1 MDNKIIYIIIIAV
14 AIFAVASIFAYS
26 MINTPHEKVIV
37 NNTTGNNTNNTT
49 GVNTTVKHINSDDSA
64 KHSNS
69 DDSAKHSNEESS
81 NDKPQRAYKEG
92 ALEARQAAADKGEYR
107 QYDWD
112 SNPNNPYATGN
123 VPYQLQKAD

>member
-14 AIFAVASIFAYS
+14 AIIVVASIFAYS

-49 GVNTTVKHINSDDSA
+49 GVNTTVEHINSDDSA
-64 KHSNS
+64 KHINS
-69 DDSAKHSNEESS
+69 YNGANHSNEESS

-123 VPYQLQKAD
+123 IPYQLQKAD

>member
-14 AIFAVASIFAYS
+14 AIIAVASIFAYS

-49 GVNTTVKHINSDDSA
+49 GVNTTVEHINSDDSA
-64 KHSNS
+64 KHINS
-69 DDSAKHSNEESS
+69 DNGAKHSNEESS

-123 VPYQLQKAD
+123 IPYQLQKAD

>member
-14 AIFAVASIFAYS
+14 AIIVVASIFAYS

-49 GVNTTVKHINSDDSA
+49 GVNTTVEHI
-64 KHSNS
+64 NS

-123 VPYQLQKAD
+123 IPYQLQKAD